1 MSIHKFNMSSED
13 LLEDAP
19 FLDYMDDPEKEEAR
33 HFRNIQGPKERKT
46 LWYITICFAA
56 TIFLAGVLYLF
67 DPETNLGPKS
77 PSLSPSPS
85 ISPSSSQSSATKT
98 GNRHNITTSARLL
111 SCGTSVSSARAAGC
125 KYDIL
130 LNNWVPAPCY
140 DQEFIDEYLDD
151 ASWGGYADEAMTQK
165 LTPLEMSEREYYW
178 TSLRDHVNHCAM
190 MWRKQFW
197 VLYEE
202 RRAFDTVIASPG
214 HTDHCAQ
221 FLVDVG
227 YRNWTHPTKTEMGF
241 AGCWVRDDR

>member
-1 MSIHKFNMSSED
+1 MSSED
-13 LLEDAP
+13 LSQP
-19 FLDYMDDPEKEEAR
+19 FLQYTDDPEKEEAR
-33 HFRNIQGPKERKT
+33 HFRQIKGPKERKT
-46 LWYITICFAA
+46 LLYIAICFAA
-56 TIFLAGVLYLF
+56 SLFLAGIFYLF
-67 DPETNLGPKS
+67 DPELS
-77 PSLSPSPS
+77 PTPAPTSPSPS
-85 ISPSSSQSSATKT
+85 PVSPTPTETK
-98 GNRHNITTSARLL
+98 HNITTSAHLL
-111 SCGTSVSSARAAGC
+111 TCGTSVASARAAGC

-140 DQEFIDEYLDD
+140 DQEFIDEYTDD

-241 AGCWVRDDR
+241 AGCWVRNDR

>member
-1 MSIHKFNMSSED
+1 MSSEN
-13 LLEDAP
+13 LSQP
-19 FLDYMDDPEKEEAR
+19 FLGYSDDPDGKEEAR
-33 HFRNIQGPKERKT
+33 HFRNIQGPKQRKT
-46 LWYITICFAA
+46 LLYISICFAA
-56 TIFLAGVLYLF
+56 SLFLAGIFYLF
-67 DPETNLGPKS
+67 DPETS
-77 PSLSPSPS
+77 PSLGSGTSPSPP
-85 ISPSSSQSSATKT
+85 SPSTIPSSPAPATRPD
-98 GNRHNITTSARLL
+98 RHNITTSARLL
-111 SCGTSVSSARAAGC
+111 SCGNSVSSARAAGC

-140 DQEFIDEYLDD
+140 DQEFIDEYTDD

-202 RRAFDTVIASPG
+202 RNAFDTVISSPG